1 MKTKLLFLLFFLLSI
16 AVFSQQYLIGK
27 VSSEFETDLQSVIIF
42 NTRTDEKIFSDKD
55 GNFIIV
61 AKPFDEIRFIKS
73 GYDRKS
79 SKISAQ
85 NFLEP
90 FNVMLTKSPFDIA
103 EIELKF
109 QATGNLKKDVK
120 TLEPSKRV
128 AALNSDMKL
137 YLTRPFTE
145 VAPQLS
151 IPSAFAPPN
160 YSAGQVNVLGIAST
174 IFGLIKKAK
183 NPPST
188 MANYAET
195 QEFYRRIKN
204 TMDLSFYTS
213 RGWDEEQIDRF
224 LIYADE
230 NYSLAKL
237 YRKNFDISAID
248 LAMKLAYKEY
258 IKTHKVGS

>member
-1 MKTKLLFLLFFLLSI
+1 MKTKLLFLLFFLFSI
-16 AVFSQQYLIGK
+16 TIFSQQYIIGK
-27 VSSEFETDLQSVIIF
+27 VSSEFDSDLQSVVVL
-42 NTRTDEKIFSDKD
+42 NTRTDEKVLSDQY
-55 GNFIIV
+55 GSFIIT
-61 AKPFDEIRFIKS
+61 AKQFDELRFIKS

-85 NFLEP
+85 NFLAP
-90 FNVMLTKSPFDIA
+90 LNIMLRKSPFDIA

-120 TLEPSKRV
+120 ALEPSKRV
-128 AALNSDMKL
+128 VALNTDMKL
-137 YLTRPFTE
+137 YMMRPFTE
-145 VAPQLS
+145 VVPKLS

-160 YSAGQVNVLGIAST
+160 YSAGQVDVLGIASAV
-174 IFGLIKKAK
+174 FGLIKKAK
-183 NPPST
+183 NPPPT

-213 RGWDEEQIDRF
+213 RGFDEEEIDRF

-230 NYSLAKL
+230 NHSLAKL

-248 LAMKLAYKEY
+248 MAMKLAYKEY